1 MAKKKVKGKVKPR
14 PEAGHSKAA
23 VEQRRAIFIDAYI
36 ANGENATDA
45 AIRAGYSAKT
55 AYSAGGRMLKSVE
68 VKAAID
74 RRRAELS
81 KKVGLSVERTLR
93 EVARLAYSDIRKLYN
108 EDGTLKLPHEWDDD
122 AAAAVAGI
130 EVDELFEGT
139 GPAREWI
146 GYTKKAKVFDKNAAL
161 DKAMKHHG
169 LYEEDNDQLANA
181 VARIF
186 KIPAKQ
192 K

>member
-1 MAKKKVKGKVKPR
+1 MAKKKVKGKIKPR